1 MRTILQTAL
10 AIGFVGSMTFSTP
23 IATKAYEVCI
33 GICIIDSDAST
44 DNEDRP
50 SRYPHYHRQYRNYDS
65 YNSYYDTT
73 NTSVG
78 HITNSTMTNGM
89 APQRNIKPS
98 IEPMTSAE
106 EFCASLAALA
116 AGLILF

>member
-44 DNEDRP
+44 DIEERP

-65 YNSYYDTT
+65 YNSYYDYDQYQRWTYYEFYYDKW
-73 NTSVG
+73 NGS
-78 HITNSTMTNGM
+78 STQYKTFNR
-89 APQRNIKPS
+89 AYDVR
-98 IEPMTSAE
+98 
-106 EFCASLAALA
+106 
-116 AGLILF
+116 